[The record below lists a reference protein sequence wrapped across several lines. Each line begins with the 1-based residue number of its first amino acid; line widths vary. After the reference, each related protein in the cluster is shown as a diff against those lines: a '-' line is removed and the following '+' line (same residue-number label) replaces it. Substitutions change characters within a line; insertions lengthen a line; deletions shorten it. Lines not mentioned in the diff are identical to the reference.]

1 MIKDENNNHNMMG
14 VKPVADVVIETG
26 GGSGGKKD
34 PGHTNKPSLFKLRMQ
49 GSASVTPPS
58 TPTAD
63 VISSTLDA
71 MQRLTLS
78 ETCSAALQEQQR
90 AESAAPAAER
100 EAENGTPSKL
110 GTIKMFIRDNN
121 RGGAASP
128 AGKLRVCENGNIQV
142 LTPKSKGPWGEGGD
156 VLDLRE
162 WNSRFRKEDPVI
174 TPKKLMPMGLSLTP
188 PPPPPSLGTS
198 PAGPKCRFLQKH
210 VSELDQ
216 DKHEKQLKFSAT
228 VSTRLLAVAVDALQR
243 ERRCGGAGAGGAS
256 SLPHE
261 EDGKEKRLEELIAG
275 SNRAALI
282 HEYVR
287 LMHTDGE
294 DEEEVPREAGDD
306 DWGLDD
312 DGPQDCDDHQDM
324 SNTPLL
330 AGVVEL

>member
-63 VISSTLDA
+63 VISSTSDA

-90 AESAAPAAER
+90 AAPAAER

-282 HEYVR
+282 QEYVR
-287 LMHTDGE
+287 LMHSDIE